1 MTQTKVRRFNAS
13 STALEVIEG
22 HDLKGKN
29 AIVTGAYS
37 GIGIETA
44 RALAHAGARVT
55 IAVRDINKGKM
66 AAAQLNAQTG
76 KELVYA
82 SVLDL
87 SDLSSVRKFA
97 ESYLAE
103 SGKLSILINNAGVMA
118 CPQTYTSD
126 GYESQFATNHLGHF
140 LLFQLLQNA
149 MKNAATARVVS
160 LSSIAHRRSDVHFD
174 DIHYRQR
181 AYDKWQSYGQSKTA
195 NVLFAVGLTE
205 RYADQGITSNA
216 VMPGGI
222 VSNLQKHVPL
232 EEQKELGWIDEN
244 NRVNMNFKT
253 PEQGAATSTWA
264 ATSYDLEGRGGLY
277 LEDCSVAEPWSQATP
292 LRGYLPYALDPQ
304 SADRLWSESIKMAA
318 GYLD

>member
-1 MTQTKVRRFNAS
+1 MTQTKVRSFGAS

-29 AIVTGAYS
+29 AIITGAYS

-55 IAVRDINKGKM
+55 IAVRDINKGKI
-66 AAAQLNAQTG
+66 AAAQLYAETG
-76 KELVYA
+76 NELISA
-82 SVLDL
+82 AALDL
-87 SDLSSVRKFA
+87 SDLSSVRKFSKGYSA
-97 ESYLAE
+97 EFD
-103 SGKLSILINNAGVMA
+103 KLSILINNAGIMA
-118 CPQTYTSD
+118 CPQSYTAD

-140 LLFQLLQNA
+140 LLFYLLQDA
-149 MKNAATARVVS
+149 MKNAAPARVVS
-160 LSSIAHRRSDVHFD
+160 LSSIAHRRSDIHFD

-195 NVLFAVGLTE
+195 NVLFAVGLTDKF
-205 RYADQGITSNA
+205 ADQGITSNA

-232 EEQKELGWIDEN
+232 EEQKELGWIDES

-264 ATSYDLEGRGGLY
+264 ATSPDMEGRGGLY
-277 LEDCSVAEPWSQATP
+277 LEDCSIAVPWNEANP
-292 LRGYLPYALDPQ
+292 LRGYLPYALDSQ
-304 SADRLWSESIKMAA
+304 SADRLWSESIKMVAT
-318 GYLD
+318 YLD